1 LAGAA
6 KLAGAR
12 PARETC
18 RAISRYA
25 STLGVFAHQQ
35 PSENSMFALSRSA
48 FRTPSCASLNLWLC
62 TAACSL
68 TAPAWAL
75 PFNIG
80 ELEANLE
87 SRLALEVDWAMN
99 APDKRLIGVRNGGT
113 AAAQTNDDGRLNF
126 ARGDA
131 FSKRFNGWH
140 GLQLRR
146 GDSGVLVSG
155 QYWYDFALKD
165 QSLPLY
171 AIDDAGRQSGAKASG
186 GEILEAYGY
195 HNYQLA
201 GPEGE
206 LSGAVRGGKQLLR
219 WGESRLLENPLNSIN
234 PLDRQAL
241 QRPARPI
248 AEGALAV
255 NLLHLN
261 QQLTSNLT
269 FEGFYQLDWQAE
281 VQSNCGSFFAL
292 SDTQPQGCS
301 QRLAVAGSDFAAQA
315 AAGYRYM
322 PRLADADARAGGQ
335 YGLALHWQLAALAD
349 SQLSLFALN
358 YHSRIGI
365 FNTQVGQGA
374 AADALSQ
381 TVSAQYQMTYPE
393 DIRHYGLS
401 LAREWGGTRVFAQL
415 SHSPNTPLQINSADL
430 TSVALDP
437 AAMASHPLLSSGYA
451 SPLAGSSIRGYERH
465 DASQLQLG
473 LSQVVELVLGAEQL
487 QLQLELGAE
496 QLRGVDD
503 SPLRFGRD
511 AVYGVGQLA
520 DNSQCLG
527 LNPQG
532 QQACNEQG
540 FYTEYSWGYRARA
553 SLHYADVWP
562 GLDLSPNLALAQDV
576 HGYGP
581 QFNQG
586 SKALGI
592 GLAAEFQDSYNAG
605 LSYNSFFGGAYN
617 PRSDRD
623 FLSLSLGLSF

>member
-1 LAGAA
+1 MPALP
-6 KLAGAR
+6 R
-12 PARETC
+12 PA
-18 RAISRYA
+18 
-25 STLGVFAHQQ
+25 F
-35 PSENSMFALSRSA
+35 RS
-48 FRTPSCASLNLWLC
+48 PNCASLKLWLC
-62 TAACSL
+62 SAVCSL
-68 TAPAWAL
+68 AAPAWAL

-80 ELEANLE
+80 ELEASLE
-87 SRLALEVDWAMN
+87 SRLALEVDWAMS
-99 APDKRLIGVRNGGT
+99 APDKRLIGARNGGT

-140 GLQLRR
+140 GLQLRQ
-146 GDSGVLVSG
+146 GDTGMFVSG

-165 QSLPLY
+165 QTLPLY
-171 AIDDAGRQSGAKASG
+171 AIEDTGRQSGAQASG

-206 LSGAVRGGKQLLR
+206 LSGAVRGGQQLLR

-241 QRPARPI
+241 QRPATPI
-248 AEGALAV
+248 AEGARAV

-322 PRLADADARAGGQ
+322 PRLADADARDSGQ

-349 SQLSLFALN
+349 SELSLFALN
-358 YHSRIGI
+358 YHSRIGM
-365 FNTQVGQGA
+365 FNSQVGQGA
-374 AADALSQ
+374 AADALRQ

-401 LAREWGGTRVFAQL
+401 LAREWGGTRLFAQL

-430 TSVALDP
+430 TAVALDP
-437 AAMASHPLLSSGYA
+437 AAMTTNPLLGSGYA
-451 SPLAGSSIRGYERH
+451 SHLAGSSIQGYQRH
-465 DASQLQLG
+465 AVSQLQLG
-473 LSQVVELVLGAEQL
+473 LSQVLEQVLGAEQL

-496 QLRGVDD
+496 QLRGVAD

-527 LNPQG
+527 RNPRG

-540 FYTEYSWGYRARA
+540 FYTQYSWGYRARA

-562 GLDLSPNLALAQDV
+562 GLDLSPNLALAHDV

-586 SKALGI
+586 SKAVGI
-592 GLAAEFQDSYNAG
+592 GLAADFQDSYNASV
-605 LSYNSFFGGAYN
+605 SYNSFFGGGYN
-617 PRSDRD
+617 PRRDRD
-623 FLSLSLGLSF
+623 FFSLSLGLSF